1 MKGLNCG
8 ERGGHSG
15 YPLVK
20 KYLFQVHWTHLWGR
34 LSSVTSPDL
43 PPNKVL
49 IEKERRNAVPLLHG
63 FRGRK
68 SPSMLYKDYGLCY
81 KHLDKCVRDVLTII
95 SECMKHKIFIY
106 SIYKYIIQY
115 CLPVMSY
122 IPIWHFTTSI
132 MPTDS
137 YKSESL
143 KQVSKINGSTRFLD
157 KRLCKKKIIIK

>member
-1 MKGLNCG
+1 MGQIIIGNIT
-8 ERGGHSG
+8 R
-15 YPLVK
+15 P
-20 KYLFQVHWTHLWGR
+20 
-34 LSSVTSPDL
+34 SPQQGF
-43 PPNKVL
+43 NWK
-49 IEKERRNAVPLLHG
+49 RRNAVPLLHG

-157 KRLCKKKIIIK
+157 KRLCKKNNNNKMKVCLMFWSILCRNRWTLMSDGWIK

>member
-1 MKGLNCG
+1 MQYHYCMALEKVTLYALQGL
-8 ERGGHSG
+8 
-15 YPLVK
+15 
-20 KYLFQVHWTHLWGR
+20 
-34 LSSVTSPDL
+34 
-43 PPNKVL
+43 
-49 IEKERRNAVPLLHG
+49 
-63 FRGRK
+63 
-68 SPSMLYKDYGLCY
+68 YGLCY
-81 KHLDKCVRDVLTII
+81 KHLDKCMRDVLTII

-143 KQVSKINGSTRFLD
+143 KEVSKINGSTRFLD
-157 KRLCKKKIIIK
+157 KRLCKKKNNKMKVCLMF